1 MLHPSKYEGESIS
14 IRPPLTT
21 TFSISFFTIS
31 LFPKKAHPELS
42 SHPQKKSYYQN
53 DACKSE
59 LYAKRISTL
68 MIAKLSTQEFDACN
82 STKLRKLKWE
92 LPHRHSVIL
101 FVALQRENGIT
112 QMIISSRICMT
123 RAVIAAYSRWI
134 TLLGLFGQLR
144 LRGCRKV
151 SARILAHYIFI
162 YAKSLSHHAS
172 RISSTCRKQQC
183 CALQGWDGQTEKTT
197 LANNLNMT
205 VDTNIM

>member
-1 MLHPSKYEGESIS
+1 MKSVNVSLAILRFEVLHNNKPVEMLHPSKYEGESIS

-82 STKLRKLKWE
+82 STKLRKLK
-92 LPHRHSVIL
+92 
-101 FVALQRENGIT
+101 
-112 QMIISSRICMT
+112 
-123 RAVIAAYSRWI
+123 
-134 TLLGLFGQLR
+134 
-144 LRGCRKV
+144 
-151 SARILAHYIFI
+151 
-162 YAKSLSHHAS
+162 
-172 RISSTCRKQQC
+172 
-183 CALQGWDGQTEKTT
+183 
-197 LANNLNMT
+197 
-205 VDTNIM
+205 